1 VSDGYLNPPRGGW
14 KGGKSPH
21 KHAARGRKLHGH
33 KRGEM
38 NGTERK
44 YAETVLEPRKL
55 AGEIVDYQFESVT
68 LKLGKDT
75 RWTADFFVMYPD
87 GLLEFV
93 DVKGGQRDEQA
104 ERVKIRLA
112 SEKFYMFRFIVAR
125 AKLVRDGGG
134 FNVEEI

>member
-1 VSDGYLNPPRGGW
+1 MTEFLNPPRGGW
-14 KGGKSPH
+14 KGGNRF
-21 KHAARGRKLHGH
+21 KHAAKGRKLHGH
-33 KRGEM
+33 VRGQM
-38 NGTERK
+38 NSTERK
-44 YAETVLEPRKL
+44 YAETVLEPRKA

-93 DVKGGQRDEQA
+93 DVKGRQRDEQA

-125 AKLVRDGGG
+125 QKLVKDGGG
-134 FNVEEI
+134 FGVEEV